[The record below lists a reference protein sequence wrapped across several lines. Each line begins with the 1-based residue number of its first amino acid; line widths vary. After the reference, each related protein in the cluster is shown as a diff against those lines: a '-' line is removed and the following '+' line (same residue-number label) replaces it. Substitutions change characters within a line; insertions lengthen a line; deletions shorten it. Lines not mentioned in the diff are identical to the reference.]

1 MVEINN
7 DLPQDI
13 INNLNKYSYGRKDNS
28 QDNNSHNI

>member
-28 QDNNSHNI
+28 QDNN